1 MGTRT
6 FEYNITFLDWASII
20 ILLFA
25 DLTCL
30 WHRESPALIALGV
43 LLIIVTLR
51 AADRCLHT
59 KYLLTDKEIIIET
72 GRFSRNKIVPFGD
85 IKEVTTQPLAFRIG
99 TIVVITKL
107 DEAYTS
113 LQPKEYS
120 SFIHTLQKRLIPNN
134 QR

>member
-20 ILLFA
+20 ILLFG

-30 WHRESPALIALGV
+30 WHRENPALIALGV
-43 LLIIVTLR
+43 LLIIVTLH

-99 TIVVITKL
+99 TIVVIKKI

-113 LQPKEYS
+113 LQPKEHS
-120 SFIHTLQKRLIPNN
+120 SFIHTLQKRFIPNN